1 MAIPTSITGTTS
13 TPPITA
19 ITIPAIIPGTH
30 EFLYN
35 LALSS
40 LACSFSLARSSFI
53 SLPTIEFCLF
63 CAEIQISWIF
73 PTLFSSGIALANLFL
88 YPSSFSSSS
97 SDKRFFAAAS
107 LSSSNCLAVFCHSS
121 IVSLS
126 GTPCSNIPLSC
137 SSLLLSSSSMCVN
150 FPLNLPASSK
160 ISICLCT
167 SSFSGSSPLK

>member
-1 MAIPTSITGTTS
+1 MLSLLNVISYSSQNCLTTFSVPLIKFLSSLISASIALSLLSDSALIIINSLSCCFFFTVPIIENTTAIHKPTIIMAIPTSITGTTS

-63 CAEIQISWIF
+63 CAEIQIS
-73 PTLFSSGIALANLFL
+73 
-88 YPSSFSSSS
+88 
-97 SDKRFFAAAS
+97 
-107 LSSSNCLAVFCHSS
+107 
-121 IVSLS
+121 
-126 GTPCSNIPLSC
+126 
-137 SSLLLSSSSMCVN
+137 
-150 FPLNLPASSK
+150 
-160 ISICLCT
+160 
-167 SSFSGSSPLK
+167 

>member
-1 MAIPTSITGTTS
+1 MLSLLNVISYSSQNCLTTFSVPLIKFLSSLISASIALSLLSDSALIFINSLSCCFFFAVPITENTTAIHKPTIIMAIPTSITGTTS

-63 CAEIQISWIF
+63 CAEIQIS
-73 PTLFSSGIALANLFL
+73 
-88 YPSSFSSSS
+88 
-97 SDKRFFAAAS
+97 
-107 LSSSNCLAVFCHSS
+107 
-121 IVSLS
+121 
-126 GTPCSNIPLSC
+126 
-137 SSLLLSSSSMCVN
+137 
-150 FPLNLPASSK
+150 
-160 ISICLCT
+160 
-167 SSFSGSSPLK
+167 